1 MEAAVAAARAE
12 LAAAGH
18 AADDATLRAAVLSRL
33 ITSAL
38 QRASLRRGNAE
49 RGDDPAPHAAARA
62 AAGAPPLRT
71 PGAAAALRAGEPLA
85 LLDNALSLDAND
97 DNADDTTTAPH
108 EGALRAELALL
119 AASGRMALTAQAATA
134 TRTDRVAWL
143 SEAEASAAGFPAL
156 AAAVC
161 ALKALVAELNAAGCV
176 HPVGGPPLVVP
187 ARAQVALYGSSGGGD
202 DDDSGDDIGYVPHW
216 DNTPLAAE
224 VDTSAA
230 GAAGAAVAQQQRW
243 SNRRVLT
250 CVLYACARDWDVGRD
265 GGALRCH
272 VGAPPPP
279 PGDAAGQ
286 AATKDAAQA
295 RGGPP
300 WRHVDVALL
309 GGRIVVF
316 DARRLL
322 HEVLPSR
329 RPRLAITLWAYE
341 PLPAQL

>member
-18 AADDATLRAAVLSRL
+18 AADDATVRAAVLSRL

-38 QRASLRRGNAE
+38 QRASLRSGNAE

-62 AAGAPPLRT
+62 AAGETPLLT
-71 PGAAAALRAGEPLA
+71 PAAAAALRAGEPLA
-85 LLDNALSLDAND
+85 LLEDALDVDGA
-97 DNADDTTTAPH
+97 AAAPH

-119 AASGRMALTAQAATA
+119 AASGRMALTPQAATG

-143 SEAEASAAGFPAL
+143 SEREAAAAGFPSL
-156 AAAVC
+156 ASAVR
-161 ALKALVAELNAAGCV
+161 ALKALVAELNAAGCARD
-176 HPVGGPPLVVP
+176 GAPLVVP
-187 ARAQVALYGSSGGGD
+187 ARAQVALYGGGSDAD
-202 DDDSGDDIGYVPHW
+202 DDERGDIGYVPHW

-224 VDTSAA
+224 GDTSAA
-230 GAAGAAVAQQQRW
+230 GAAAEGGAAMQGRY

-250 CVLYACARDWDVGRD
+250 CVLYACSRDWDALAD

-279 PGDAAGQ
+279 PGDAAAQ
-286 AATKDAAQA
+286 EATKEAAQA

-300 WRHVDVALL
+300 WRHVDVSPR

-329 RPRLAITLWAYE
+329 RPRFAVTLWAYE
-341 PLPAQL
+341 PLPAER